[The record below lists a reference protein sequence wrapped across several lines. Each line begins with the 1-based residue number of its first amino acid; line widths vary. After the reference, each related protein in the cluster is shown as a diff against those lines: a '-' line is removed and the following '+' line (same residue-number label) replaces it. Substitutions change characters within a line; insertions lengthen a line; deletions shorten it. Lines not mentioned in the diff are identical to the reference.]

1 MWKWRQK
8 KDQNPLTTSDWWVLR
23 GAAQALPWRVLTW
36 ICHWYKLGNKTVMSI
51 VQYLSG
57 LTGLCKTYYRMSGV
71 RPKVRKG
78 RKQDIL
84 MNQQRK
90 RGIKGSVVCKQAA
103 SQTCLIESYTRWS
116 AYPTLLTIPNF
127 FFLFSL
133 QSPSTLCVSA
143 ARCVSGKNGRRDL
156 FLQVLNI
163 CVVLY
168 EKLVIPIIVNPY
180 LYDGYFVTAT

>member
-1 MWKWRQK
+1 
-8 KDQNPLTTSDWWVLR
+8 
-23 GAAQALPWRVLTW
+23 
-36 ICHWYKLGNKTVMSI
+36 MSI

-57 LTGLCKTYYRMSGV
+57 LAGLCKTYYRMSGV

-84 MNQQRK
+84 MKNQQRK
-90 RGIKGSVVCKQAA
+90 RGTRGIKGSVVCKQAA
-103 SQTCLIESYTRWS
+103 RQTCLIESYTRWS
-116 AYPTLLTIPNF
+116 ASPILLNIPNF
-127 FFLFSL
+127 FFFPCNLPL
-133 QSPSTLCVSA
+133 PYVWVVSA

-156 FLQVLNI
+156 CLQVLNI